1 MGASRIELCENIA
14 EGGIT
19 PSEELTLKA
28 LEVSTIPINV
38 MIRPRGGNFVY
49 TREEIQVMIAQIHA
63 CKAHG
68 LAGKAIHKQDKV
80 SSSING
86 IVLGALTPDNEV
98 DMPTMKHLI
107 EAIHANATASIDIT
121 FHRAFDRV
129 ANPQKALEEIIE
141 LGCTHLLTSGNMSN
155 AYEGRFNIANL
166 VKQAAG
172 RITIIAGKGINRNNL
187 LQIAKDSNAP
197 QFHGTNLF

>member
-28 LEVSTIPINV
+28 LGVSTIPINV

-49 TREEIQVMIAQIHA
+49 TREEIQVMIAQINA

-68 LAGKAIHKQDKV
+68 LACKATHI

-98 DMPTMKHLI
+98 DIPTMKHLI
-107 EAIHANATASIDIT
+107 EAIHANATAPIDIT

-187 LQIAKDSNAP
+187 LQIAQDSNAP